1 MLTNNLTMRKLNIKL
16 ITLAFAAVA
25 FASGCTKFLD
35 INESPNQPTN
45 ADVKLLLPS
54 AQAATAHVQA
64 NQFGI
69 NSGLW
74 AQYWTQ
80 NPYSSQYRTNER
92 YLNQPSTTNTPWAL
106 LYAGALQDYKNVLE
120 KAGNYTQHAA
130 IAYIMKAYTF
140 QLITDAWGDVPLTE
154 ALNEGSSLNIAY
166 SEQKE
171 VYDSIFSWI
180 DKGTALIDPASQY
193 VVADEDLVFQ
203 GDMDKWT
210 AFANTLKLRAYLR
223 LVRVDSLF
231 AVNGVK
237 SLTGKPFLTE
247 SAQIQYAT
255 TGGNENPMFAEIL
268 GLGRTQ
274 NLVASTTSV
283 QVFTDNNDPRLT
295 NLYTTVTS
303 ATTGADTVTGIT
315 QGFYNQSPTYEF
327 SYPNIATG
335 GLGIDNRSALA
346 PVVFI
351 SEAESHFLQ
360 AEAQARGLITGGD
373 VASYEAGITAS
384 FDANNVSSG
393 AAAYIANAAIAEYPA
408 VDGDLDL
415 LQRKLKAI
423 ITQKWLAMNG
433 WQTFEAWTEWRRT
446 GFPDFLVES
455 STSAL
460 ADGQFPVRLPYPET
474 EANTNGSF
482 PGHKT
487 LITPVWWDK

>member
-1 MLTNNLTMRKLNIKL
+1 MRKLNIKL
-16 ITLAFAAVA
+16 ITLALAAVA
-25 FASGCTKFLD
+25 FTSGCKKFLD
-35 INESPNQPTN
+35 INESPNQPTE

-54 AQAATAHVQA
+54 AQASTAHVLA

-80 NPYSSQYRTNER
+80 NPFSSQYRTNER
-92 YLNQPSTTNTPWAL
+92 YLNQPSTASTPWAL

-140 QLITDAWGDVPLTE
+140 QMITDAWGDVPLKE
-154 ALNEGSSLNIAY
+154 ALNEGNSLNIAY
-166 SEQKE
+166 APQKE
-171 VYDSIFSWI
+171 VYDSIFMWI
-180 DKGTALIDPASQY
+180 DKGAALIDPSSQY

-203 GDMDKWT
+203 GDMEKWA

-237 SLTGKPFLTE
+237 TLTGKPFLNE
-247 SAQIQYAT
+247 SAQIQYST
-255 TGGNENPMFAEIL
+255 TGGNENPLFAEIL

-283 QVFTDNNDPRLT
+283 EVLHDNNDPRLT
-295 NLYTTVTS
+295 NLYTTVKS
-303 ATTGADTVTGIT
+303 ETTGVDTVTGIT
-315 QGFYNQSPTYEF
+315 QGFYNQTPTYDF

-335 GLGIDNRSALA
+335 GLGSDNRSALA

-351 SEAESHFLQ
+351 SKAESHFLQ
-360 AEAQARGLITGGD
+360 AEAQARGLIAGSD
-373 VASYEAGITAS
+373 VTSYVAGVTAS
-384 FDANNVSSG
+384 FNANNVGSEVAAYL
-393 AAAYIANAAIAEYPA
+393 AAAPIARYPA
-408 VDGDLDL
+408 TVGAGVTV
-415 LQRKLKAI
+415 LQAKLQSI

-446 GFPDFLVES
+446 GFPDFLVV
-455 STSAL
+455 SATTGL
-460 ADGQFPVRLPYPET
+460 AAGQFPVRWPYAESD
-474 EANTNGSF
+474 ANTNGSF

-487 LITPVWWDK
+487 LVTPVWWDK